1 MERVAPAP
9 TVDPR
14 ALWARRGVLV
24 IVAATLVTGVLAGL
38 ARLGV
43 LVGWG
48 PRYLGDHG
56 PLLVLGAF
64 GTIIALERAVAL
76 GRGWGLVAPG
86 LGAAGAVA
94 MLAGFADGRWLT
106 VAALVV
112 LVALNAAIVRRQPA
126 TFTWLMLLGTVVLA
140 YGAVR
145 WARGAPSFQVVATW
159 IAYFVLTIVA
169 ERLELSRLAPTP
181 RWAARLLVVLAV
193 LLAAVALAA
202 CERPSLSRAFGAVLA
217 LVAAWQL
224 RFDLARRLVRRR
236 GLPAF
241 AATGVLAGAAW
252 LLVTGAFLA
261 AVELPPAGPTYDAA
275 LHGVF
280 VGYVLSMVFAHAPII
295 LPAVARLEVRF
306 TRALYAPLALL
317 HLGLIARIAGDLGAA
332 PGLRRSGAIGSALAL
347 ALFAATAVVGR
358 WAPRP
363 RAPRA
368 ARESRP
374 S

>member
-1 MERVAPAP
+1 MERVAP
-9 TVDPR
+9 TEPR
-14 ALWARRGVLV
+14 GLLARRGVLL

-48 PRYLGDHG
+48 PRYLVDHG

-76 GRGWGLVAPG
+76 GRAWGLAVPA
-86 LGAAGAVA
+86 LGAVGAVA
-94 MLAGFADGRWLT
+94 MLAGFDGRWVT
-106 VAALVV
+106 VASLVA

-145 WARGAPSFQVVATW
+145 WARGAPPFQIVATW

-169 ERLELSRLAPTP
+169 ERLELSRLAPTS
-181 RWAARLLVVLAV
+181 RWASRALVVLAA
-193 LLAAVALAA
+193 LLAIVAIAA
-202 CERPSLSRAFGAVLA
+202 CDHPRLSRALGPLLA
-217 LVAAWQL
+217 LIAAWQL
-224 RFDLARRLVRRR
+224 RFDLARRLVRRA

-252 LLVTGAFLA
+252 LLVTGGFLA
-261 AVELPPAGPTYDAA
+261 AVDLPPAGPRYDAA

-280 VGYVLSMVFAHAPII
+280 IGYVLSMVFAHAPII
-295 LPAVARLEVRF
+295 FPAVARLEVPF

-317 HLGLIARIAGDLGAA
+317 HLGLAARVVSDLAEVAA
-332 PGLRRSGAIGSALAL
+332 LRRTGAIASALAL
-347 ALFAATAVVGR
+347 ALFAATVVITR
-358 WAPRP
+358 LTRTAR
-363 RAPRA
+363 R
-368 ARESRP
+368 RESR
-374 S
+374 ST

>member
-1 MERVAPAP
+1 MERVAP
-9 TVDPR
+9 TEPR
-14 ALWARRGVLV
+14 GLLARRGVLL
-24 IVAATLVTGVLAGL
+24 IVLATLATGVLAGL

-48 PRYLGDHG
+48 PRYLVDHG

-76 GRGWGLVAPG
+76 GRPWGLAVPA
-86 LGAAGAVA
+86 LGAVGAVA
-94 MLAGFADGRWLT
+94 MLAGFADGRWVT
-106 VAALVV
+106 VASLVA
-112 LVALNAAIVRRQPA
+112 LVALNAAIVCRQPA

-145 WARGAPSFQVVATW
+145 WARGAPPFQIVATW

-181 RWAARLLVVLAV
+181 RWATRAL
-193 LLAAVALAA
+193 VALALALAVVAIAA
-202 CERPSLSRAFGAVLA
+202 CDHPRLSRALGPLLA
-217 LVAAWQL
+217 LIAAWQL
-224 RFDLARRLVRRR
+224 RFDLARRLVRRT

-252 LLVTGAFLA
+252 LLATGGFLA
-261 AVELPPAGPTYDAA
+261 AVDLPPAGPRYDAA

-280 VGYVLSMVFAHAPII
+280 IGYVLSMVFAHAPII
-295 LPAVARLEVRF
+295 FPAVARLEVPF

-317 HLGLIARIAGDLGAA
+317 HLGLIARVVGDLAEVAA
-332 PGLRRSGAIGSALAL
+332 LRRTGAIASAVALAM
-347 ALFAATAVVGR
+347 FAVTVAVTR
-358 WAPRP
+358 LT
-363 RAPRA
+363 RADAR
-368 ARESRP
+368 RESRTT
-374 S
+374 

>member
-1 MERVAPAP
+1 MEPVTPPP
-9 TVDPR
+9 TSGPR
-14 ALWARRGVLV
+14 ALLVRRGLLL
-24 IVAATLVTGVLAGL
+24 IVAATLATGVLAGL

-48 PRYLGDHG
+48 PRYLVDHG
-56 PLLVLGAF
+56 PLLVFGAF
-64 GTIIALERAVAL
+64 GTVIALERAVAL
-76 GRGWGLVAPG
+76 GRGWGLVAPA

-94 MLAGFADGRWLT
+94 MLVGFADGRWLT

-126 TFTWLMLLGTVVLA
+126 TFTWLMLLGTAVLA

-145 WARGAPSFQVVATW
+145 WARGAPPFQIVATW

-181 RWAARLLVVLAV
+181 RWAARALVVLA
-193 LLAAVALAA
+193 AALAVLAIAA
-202 CERPSLSRAFGAVLA
+202 CDHPTLSRALGPVLA
-217 LVAAWQL
+217 LTAVWQL
-224 RFDLARRLVRRR
+224 RFDLARRLVRRA

-252 LLVTGAFLA
+252 LLATGVFLA
-261 AVELPPAGPTYDAA
+261 AVELPPVGPTYDAA

-280 VGYVLSMVFAHAPII
+280 IGYVLSMVFAHAPII

-317 HLGLIARIAGDLGAA
+317 HLGLIARIAGDLGASS
-332 PGLRRSGAIGSALAL
+332 GLRRSGAIASALAL
-347 ALFAATAVVGR
+347 VLFAVTAVVSR
-358 WAPRP
+358 SARRP
-363 RAPRA
+363 RASPA
-368 ARESRP
+368 GRESRAT
-374 S
+374 

>member
-1 MERVAPAP
+1 MERVAP
-9 TVDPR
+9 TVGRR
-14 ALWARRGVLV
+14 ALLARRGLLI
-24 IVAATLVTGVLAGL
+24 IVAVTLVTGVLAGL

-48 PRYLGDHG
+48 PRYLVDHG
-56 PLLVLGAF
+56 PLLVLGGF
-64 GTIIALERAVAL
+64 GTVIALERAVAL
-76 GRGWGLVAPG
+76 GRGWGLAAPA

-106 VAALVV
+106 VAALVA

-140 YGAVR
+140 YGALR
-145 WARGAPSFQVVATW
+145 WARGAPPFQIVATW

-181 RWAARLLVVLAV
+181 RWAARALLVLAV
-193 LLAAVALAA
+193 LLAAVAIAVA
-202 CERPSLSRAFGAVLA
+202 DWPALSRALGPVLA
-217 LVAAWQL
+217 LIAVWQL
-224 RFDLARRLVRRR
+224 RFDLARRLVRRA

-252 LLVTGAFLA
+252 LLATGVFLA
-261 AVELPPAGPTYDAA
+261 AVVLPPAGPTYDAA

-280 VGYVLSMVFAHAPII
+280 IGYVLSMVFAHAPII
-295 LPAVARLEVRF
+295 LPAVARLDVRF
-306 TRALYAPLALL
+306 TPALYAPLALL
-317 HLGLIARIAGDLGAA
+317 HLGLVARVAGDLGAWH
-332 PGLRRSGAIGSALAL
+332 GLRRSGAIGSALAL
-347 ALFAATAVVGR
+347 ALFAATAVATR
-358 WAPRP
+358 WLARPAP
-363 RAPRA
+363 ATV

-374 S
+374 T